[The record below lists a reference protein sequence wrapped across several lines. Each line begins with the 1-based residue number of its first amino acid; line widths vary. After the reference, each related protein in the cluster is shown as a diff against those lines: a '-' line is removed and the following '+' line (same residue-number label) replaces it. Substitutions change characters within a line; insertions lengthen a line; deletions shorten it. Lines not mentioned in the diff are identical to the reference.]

1 MIILS
6 QIIGFLLS
14 SIKMFSWLFLFWMA
28 YLAIKLAVAVFRGI
42 KSDGDPFSSYGDRFS
57 KVFCR
62 MFRYQ
67 ISFCKKHKIIKRLV
81 LLVIPIAIVFC
92 NSYAAYIIPFMNNL
106 GIHKT
111 YGTHYYYAVLTN
123 QKGVTEEGIA
133 KLVVDSYPLSFENEI
148 FIEEFDPFSTGSTW
162 KFSDGEPIYLN
173 QNSSVKRGDITVKC
187 FVTVFP
193 YDEPLYR
200 KASSGWAMD
209 ALSWWL
215 LGFLAFGIIAYVLI
229 WRATT
234 KECEIA
240 TRPNKLKFSIA
251 MYRICQALF
260 AIVWVWGAL
269 RSSSTKWFMLLIPI
283 LLFCLCNGKPGTA
296 QQIVTEPPQFA
307 TDTPATEASPT
318 AKVSQNAVTI
328 EQLQDEI
335 AILKNVVRYLSER
348 IEQLE
353 KDT

>member
-1 MIILS
+1 
-6 QIIGFLLS
+6 
-14 SIKMFSWLFLFWMA
+14 
-28 YLAIKLAVAVFRGI
+28 
-42 KSDGDPFSSYGDRFS
+42 
-57 KVFCR
+57 
-62 MFRYQ
+62 
-67 ISFCKKHKIIKRLV
+67 
-81 LLVIPIAIVFC
+81 
-92 NSYAAYIIPFMNNL
+92 
-106 GIHKT
+106 
-111 YGTHYYYAVLTN
+111 
-123 QKGVTEEGIA
+123 
-133 KLVVDSYPLSFENEI
+133 
-148 FIEEFDPFSTGSTW
+148 
-162 KFSDGEPIYLN
+162 
-173 QNSSVKRGDITVKC
+173 
-187 FVTVFP
+187 
-193 YDEPLYR
+193 
-200 KASSGWAMD
+200 
-209 ALSWWL
+209 
-215 LGFLAFGIIAYVLI
+215 
-229 WRATT
+229 
-234 KECEIA
+234 
-240 TRPNKLKFSIA
+240 